1 MKQKLYRAA
10 QSLLL
15 AVIVTTLFVRCV
27 GNESNP
33 APVPP
38 ADSDLTDAEKAK
50 LLERAY
56 VYTLPLMLI
65 DATFIKMTN
74 TVEPKQQ
81 QSPANQFI
89 HARRLANASSKD
101 VVTPN
106 ADTNY
111 SQIMMDLSGDA
122 LVVRLPRTD
131 RFCMAEIL
139 DAWSNC
145 IAAPDATTINGDYGL
160 FVFTGPRFQGTIPEG
175 MTEIKCPT
183 EHVWMLLRTLC
194 KGEDDLENVHAIQD
208 QMKTYLLSDYA
219 DGKEC
224 DNKGTFDEDNNF
236 TPVDHVLQMSMAD
249 YFTRA
254 NELMLSDPPAA
265 ADAPWMADLSKI
277 GVGPGLAFDASIFG
291 TQAAGLWTNL
301 VTNIMEITKPQ
312 SAQFVQTN
320 GYWNFYGK
328 PIAEFGTEYYYR
340 AMIAVAA
347 LAANPVSIAVYP
359 RTDNDA
365 EGQPLSGEHRYR
377 LHIAPDNWPDTNPFG
392 FWSITMYGA
401 DNFFYDNEL
410 NRYNITD
417 RSNFV
422 KNADGSLDIYIQHEA
437 DTEHPDNWLPAPE
450 GIFHLY
456 FRIYNPV
463 ERISNNE
470 WTMPAIMRID

>member
-1 MKQKLYRAA
+1 V
-10 QSLLL
+10 S
-15 AVIVTTLFVRCV
+15 
-27 GNESNP
+27 
-33 APVPP
+33 
-38 ADSDLTDAEKAK
+38 
-50 LLERAY
+50 
-56 VYTLPLMLI
+56 
-65 DATFIKMTN
+65 
-74 TVEPKQQ
+74 
-81 QSPANQFI
+81 
-89 HARRLANASSKD
+89 
-101 VVTPN
+101 
-106 ADTNY
+106 
-111 SQIMMDLSGDA
+111 
-122 LVVRLPRTD
+122 
-131 RFCMAEIL
+131 
-139 DAWSNC
+139 
-145 IAAPDATTINGDYGL
+145 
-160 FVFTGPRFQGTIPEG
+160 
-175 MTEIKCPT
+175 
-183 EHVWMLLRTLC
+183 
-194 KGEDDLENVHAIQD
+194 
-208 QMKTYLLSDYA
+208 
-219 DGKEC
+219 
-224 DNKGTFDEDNNF
+224 TFDEDNNF

-277 GVGPGLAFDASIFG
+277 GVGPGLAFDASVFG

>member
-33 APVPP
+33 VPVPP

-450 GIFHLY
+450 VIFHLY